1 MNTKE
6 IQSSSV
12 KDLLS
17 IGKALTSKN
26 TQSFITEVIKYAGIF
41 MQEINELAKNN
52 DAVTIAT
59 LKALNDRLLTLCE
72 LEKNPNLELSSE
84 EKERNYK
91 ELVEIKAQICD
102 IQKKS
107 SQDKWKPVKYGTVAL
122 TVYGVS
128 KLVIEHAPDIIKF
141 FKKN

>member
-6 IQSSSV
+6 IQSSTV

-26 TQSFITEVIKYAGIF
+26 TQAFVTDVIKYAGIF

-72 LEKNPNLELSSE
+72 LEKILIW
-84 EKERNYK
+84 NYH
-91 ELVEIKAQICD
+91 L
-102 IQKKS
+102 KK
-107 SQDKWKPVKYGTVAL
+107 KTAI
-122 TVYGVS
+122 T
-128 KLVIEHAPDIIKF
+128 
-141 FKKN
+141 KN